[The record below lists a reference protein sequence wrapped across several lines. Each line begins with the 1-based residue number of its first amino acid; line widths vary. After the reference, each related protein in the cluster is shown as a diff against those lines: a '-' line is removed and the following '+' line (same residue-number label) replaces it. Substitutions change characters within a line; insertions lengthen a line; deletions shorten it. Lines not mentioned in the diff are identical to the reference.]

1 MKKKKRSLQ
10 SKLFLVLTS
19 STIIIIL
26 LIILVNS
33 FIYKPFYIFSKQV
46 SLAHVCR
53 QINKFD
59 FEKEFEK
66 SILELE
72 KMAAEN
78 GIDIV
83 LKSRED
89 RLIYS
94 SNKDFLSNIEF
105 NNNYQVPFIE
115 FSKDDNNLV
124 IGEVTDTKTAIRYLS
139 LNHHLDNGY
148 ELFLRLAI
156 SPIEDSIRIS
166 NIFLSI
172 IGTFIIIVSG
182 VVISVVSKKLMEP
195 IGELE
200 CIAKKMANL
209 DFSAKYRVKDV
220 NDEINN
226 LGKSIN
232 LMSMQLEKTIR
243 KLQTT
248 NLELEKDIE
257 EKSKLDEMRK
267 QFISDVS
274 HELKTPIALIQGYA
288 EGLHE
293 NINSD
298 EESRKFYTEVI
309 LDEANKMDSLVKKL
323 LELMKLEY
331 CTREFNNAEFNI
343 VELINEVIR
352 KSKVLLDE
360 ADVKVQFDDSKKFIV
375 NADAFYIEQII
386 TNYLTNA
393 IKNVEEVNGEKFI
406 RISLEETV
414 DKEKNGNASDA
425 NNLMGDNSKLSLNEA
440 EGKTKTKITVFNT
453 GRNIPIEDMNRIWN
467 RFYKIDTSR
476 NREQG
481 GNGIGL
487 AFVKAIMNNYD
498 NRYGVENKE
507 NGVEF
512 YIEL

>member
-1 MKKKKRSLQ
+1 
-10 SKLFLVLTS
+10 
-19 STIIIIL
+19 
-26 LIILVNS
+26 
-33 FIYKPFYIFSKQV
+33 
-46 SLAHVCR
+46 
-53 QINKFD
+53 
-59 FEKEFEK
+59 
-66 SILELE
+66 
-72 KMAAEN
+72 
-78 GIDIV
+78 
-83 LKSRED
+83 
-89 RLIYS
+89 
-94 SNKDFLSNIEF
+94 
-105 NNNYQVPFIE
+105 
-115 FSKDDNNLV
+115 
-124 IGEVTDTKTAIRYLS
+124 
-139 LNHHLDNGY
+139 
-148 ELFLRLAI
+148 
-156 SPIEDSIRIS
+156 
-166 NIFLSI
+166 
-172 IGTFIIIVSG
+172 
-182 VVISVVSKKLMEP
+182 
-195 IGELE
+195 
-200 CIAKKMANL
+200 
-209 DFSAKYRVKDV
+209 
-220 NDEINN
+220 
-226 LGKSIN
+226 
-232 LMSMQLEKTIR
+232 MS
-243 KLQTT
+243 
-248 NLELEKDIE
+248 DA
-257 EKSKLDEMRK
+257 
-267 QFISDVS
+267 S

-288 EGLHE
+288 EGLQE

-360 ADVKVQFDDSKKFIV
+360 ADVKVQFDDSKKYIV

-406 RISLEETV
+406 RISLEDTV
-414 DKEKNGNASDA
+414 DEEKNGNDSVG
-425 NNLMGDNSKLSLNEA
+425 NNMMGADSKLSLNEA
-440 EGKTKTKITVFNT
+440 EEKTKTKITVFNT